1 MDRRKEELEKLNKL
15 ARIGEGFGGNLCFS
29 DGLVVCGDDYYA
41 GADQGAKGLVIPW
54 MGCKHI
60 KILVGAD

>member
-1 MDRRKEELEKLNKL
+1 MSRREEELEKLNKL
-15 ARIGEGFGGNLCFS
+15 ARISEGFGGNFS
-29 DGLVVCGDDYYA
+29 LRDGIVVGADDYYC